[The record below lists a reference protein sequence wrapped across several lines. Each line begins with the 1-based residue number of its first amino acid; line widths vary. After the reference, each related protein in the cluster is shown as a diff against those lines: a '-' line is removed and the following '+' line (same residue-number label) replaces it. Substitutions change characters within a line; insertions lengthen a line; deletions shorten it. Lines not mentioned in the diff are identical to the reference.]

1 MQKNY
6 FLYLK
11 FRVIKMQLIIFLTRS
26 HVKLLWKDSL
36 SKNMIFL
43 FFLEPD
49 PALSELKLN
58 NQQSFMTFS
67 SLENTSEIEESYSP
81 TQSPSKPTPIASPIP
96 DEIIDLVSPV
106 PSPEEIPLPDLP
118 PLPSSPVQPM
128 PPPPSV
134 PPTEPEPGFF
144 SSSLAF
150 DIPPPPPP
158 SLPAPQLRSFSPLP
172 RPIPA
177 VLRDID
183 EPLPPGEDKLP
194 SAVKNT
200 QFMNQSSEVDAESRF
215 FQSQD
220 FAPAPILFPTSVWGF
235 TAVDPNYGL
244 QAERPS
250 YALETETRNYFQTS
264 YEFAPTLNIET
275 LSSEQTSSISKKRR
289 ERRKRKISKHENSI
303 VIKRRR
309 SSGDKEDDENEL
321 RAILLAQVSKK
332 QESHQ
337 IISSDVSLT
346 MSKESIT
353 GKEKEET
360 KSVASLQNSL
370 KKSKRVQIPLSENT
384 QTVVNSVSGL
394 SLEPEKPKSAPILPQ
409 LKPQQPLK
417 TKQSALSKLNS
428 TSLVKSK
435 LKTVVKPKTI
445 DSRSALKKKG
455 ISKADQKKHFPNLTK
470 TLVIPLN
477 NESESD
483 DDPPPPSNP
492 PESFQLDVEKFLLD
506 IRQTSGSS
514 RKPNP
519 RSSTSTITS
528 RSISVQLKAKA
539 KQLTPAAK
547 KQLITSKISNLPLSK
562 QLEYIK
568 LKTLIARKEMMKQK
582 AKSSSAPQTGGKPIP
597 PLVVAAGNVTDDKK
611 EKLDPKQNMKN
622 KKEMIK
628 MIEMKKKVKAKPT
641 SNVKAEVKL
650 SIEKEMKLNT
660 AIQSTD
666 ELKKSTD
673 PVNHPDSKSPEPQ
686 ELEDEDEKLLRESL
700 LKDLKFKKSSNSAE
714 PSNGL
719 ASQNI
724 SKGKLTVQLSGNK
737 RNVSVGEISNPTAK
751 LAASNLASSKTTT
764 KPTPTRSATSRPA
777 SSKPTSSKSASPKP
791 ASTKTA
797 ISNPTTTKPAS
808 SHPSTSKPAISHPST
823 TMSASFKPISIKP
836 VGSKPTD
843 SKTVSSNP
851 SNSKPTISKPASVN
865 PSNFKSS
872 TYKPSSPNPS
882 SSKPLLT
889 PSSSKPVSKSSTAP
903 SKVSIPSSVT
913 VKSFLPNPSTSSNLP
928 PSASNTSLT
937 DPSPTEPKVSTN
949 IHLNPGAKPA
959 EKTVPKLIPK
969 PGVDLKL
976 KDELKQTEKSVIM
989 NRNDLSN
996 VLYKLSAQ
1004 MSQLQRQSIELEGA
1018 VSYAAELRNQLRETE
1033 QLVKL
1038 REEKVENLREVI
1050 RNSHQEVT
1058 LYKEQM
1064 LSAEDTCKRLG
1075 DEVYGSEY
1083 ILPPQGAQNIRDKSN
1098 SFLNFISFFLNLL
1111 KSFYFKIFIQNYGI
1125 WL

>member
-1 MQKNY
+1 
-6 FLYLK
+6 
-11 FRVIKMQLIIFLTRS
+11 
-26 HVKLLWKDSL
+26 
-36 SKNMIFL
+36 MIFL

-118 PLPSSPVQPM
+118 PLPSSPVQPL

-134 PPTEPEPGFF
+134 PPTEPEPAVAHGLF

-177 VLRDID
+177 VTRDID

-200 QFMNQSSEVDAESRF
+200 QFKDQSSEVDAESRF

-220 FAPAPILFPTSVWGF
+220 FASAPILFPTSVWGF

-332 QESHQ
+332 QESHK

-346 MSKESIT
+346 MSKESII

-394 SLEPEKPKSAPILPQ
+394 SLEPEKPKSAPMIPQ

-445 DSRSALKKKG
+445 DSRSALKKG

-483 DDPPPPSNP
+483 DDLPPPSNP

-582 AKSSSAPQTGGKPIP
+582 AKSGSAPQTGGKPIP
-597 PLVVAAGNVTDDKK
+597 PVAVAAGNVTDDKK
-611 EKLDPKQNMKN
+611 EKLDPRQNMKN
-622 KKEMIK
+622 KKEMMK
-628 MIEMKKKVKAKPT
+628 MIEMKKKVQAKPT
-641 SNVKAEVKL
+641 SNVNAEVKL

-666 ELKKSTD
+666 ESKKSTD

-686 ELEDEDEKLLRESL
+686 ELEDEKLLRESL
-700 LKDLKFKKSSNSAE
+700 LKDLKLKKSSNSAE

-737 RNVSVGEISNPTAK
+737 RNVSVGEISNPTA
-751 LAASNLASSKTTT
+751 ASNPASSKTTT

-777 SSKPTSSKSASPKP
+777 SFKPTSSKSASPKP
-791 ASTKTA
+791 A

-836 VGSKPTD
+836 VSSKPTA
-843 SKTVSSNP
+843 SKSVSSNP

-882 SSKPLLT
+882 SSKPQLT

-913 VKSFLPNPSTSSNLP
+913 VKSFLPNPLTSSNLP

-937 DPSPTEPKVSTN
+937 DPSLTEPKVSTN

-989 NRNDLSN
+989 NRNELSN

-1075 DEVYGSEY
+1075 DEVYGSDY

-1098 SFLNFISFFLNLL
+1098 SFLNFISFF
-1111 KSFYFKIFIQNYGI
+1111 
-1125 WL
+1125 

>member
-1 MQKNY
+1 M
-6 FLYLK
+6 
-11 FRVIKMQLIIFLTRS
+11 
-26 HVKLLWKDSL
+26 
-36 SKNMIFL
+36 
-43 FFLEPD
+43 
-49 PALSELKLN
+49 KLN

-118 PLPSSPVQPM
+118 PLPSSPVQPL

-134 PPTEPEPGFF
+134 PPTEPEPVVAHGFF
-144 SSSLAF
+144 SSSLTF

-158 SLPAPQLRSFSPLP
+158 SLPTKQLRSFSPLP

-183 EPLPPGEDKLP
+183 EPPPPGEDKLP
-194 SAVKNT
+194 SAAIST

-235 TAVDPNYGL
+235 TTVDPNYGL
-244 QAERPS
+244 QAERPG
-250 YALETETRNYFQTS
+250 YTLETETRNYFQTS

-275 LSSEQTSSISKKRR
+275 LSSEQNSSISRKRR
-289 ERRKRKISKHENSI
+289 ERRKRKISKREISS

-309 SSGDKEDDENEL
+309 SSGDNEDDENEL

-332 QESHQ
+332 QEGESHQ

-346 MSKESIT
+346 MAKGSIT
-353 GKEKEET
+353 VKEKEET
-360 KSVASLQNSL
+360 KSVASLQNSSN
-370 KKSKRVQIPLSENT
+370 KSKKVQISLSENT

-394 SLEPEKPKSAPILPQ
+394 TLEPEKTKPAPVLPQ
-409 LKPQQPLK
+409 LKPQQPIK
-417 TKQSALSKLNS
+417 IKQSALSKLNS
-428 TSLVKSK
+428 TSSVKSK
-435 LKTVVKPKTI
+435 LKSIVKPKTI
-445 DSRSALKKKG
+445 NSRSALKKNG

-483 DDPPPPSNP
+483 DDPPAPSNP
-492 PESFQLDVEKFLLD
+492 PESFQLNVEKFLFD
-506 IRQTSGSS
+506 MRQTSG
-514 RKPNP
+514 KPNP

-582 AKSSSAPQTGGKPIP
+582 AKSSLAPQTGGKPNP
-597 PLVVAAGNVTDDKK
+597 PLAVAAGNFTDDKK
-611 EKLDPKQNMKN
+611 EKLDPKQNIKT
-622 KKEMIK
+622 KKEIIK
-628 MIEMKKKVKAKPT
+628 MIEIKKKVKAK
-641 SNVKAEVKL
+641 
-650 SIEKEMKLNT
+650 EMQLNT
-660 AIQSTD
+660 AIQSTK
-666 ELKKSTD
+666 ESKKSTD
-673 PVNHPDSKSPEPQ
+673 PVNQPESKSPEPE

-700 LKDLKFKKSSNSAE
+700 LKDLKLKKSSNSAE
-714 PSNGL
+714 PSPGL
-719 ASQNI
+719 ATQTI

-737 RNVSVGEISNPTAK
+737 RNVSVGELSNSTAE

-764 KPTPTRSATSRPA
+764 KPTPTKSATSRPA
-777 SSKPTSSKSASPKP
+777 SSKPTSSKSASSKLATSKSASSKP
-791 ASTKTA
+791 TNT
-797 ISNPTTTKPAS
+797 NPTITKPAS
-808 SHPSTSKPAISHPST
+808 SHYSTSKLASSHSSL
-823 TMSASFKPISIKP
+823 TMSASTKPIGIKP
-836 VGSKPTD
+836 AGSKPTAFK
-843 SKTVSSNP
+843 SVSSDP
-851 SNSKPTISKPASVN
+851 SNSIPTLSKPASVN
-865 PSNFKSS
+865 PSISKSS
-872 TYKPSSPNPS
+872 TSKPSSPNPS
-882 SSKPLLT
+882 SSKPQLT
-889 PSSSKPVSKSSTAP
+889 PSSSKPISKSSTAP
-903 SKVSIPSSVT
+903 SKVSIPSSLT
-913 VKSFLPNPSTSSNLP
+913 AKSLIPNSSTSPILP
-928 PSASNTSLT
+928 PSASNPSIT
-937 DPSPTEPKVSTN
+937 DPSSTEPKVSTN
-949 IHLNPGAKPA
+949 IQLNPGAKSA

-969 PGVDLKL
+969 PGVDLKRET
-976 KDELKQTEKSVIM
+976 ELKQTEKSVIM
-989 NRNDLSN
+989 NRNNLSN

-1038 REEKVENLREVI
+1038 RGEKVENLREVI

-1058 LYKEQM
+1058 LYKDQM
-1064 LSAEDTCKRLG
+1064 LSAEDKCKRLG

-1098 SFLNFISFFLNLL
+1098 SFLYFISFFN
-1111 KSFYFKIFIQNYGI
+1111 FKIF
-1125 WL
+1125 LF

>member
-1 MQKNY
+1 
-6 FLYLK
+6 
-11 FRVIKMQLIIFLTRS
+11 
-26 HVKLLWKDSL
+26 
-36 SKNMIFL
+36 MIFL

-118 PLPSSPVQPM
+118 PLPSSPVQPL

-134 PPTEPEPGFF
+134 PPTEPEPAVAHGLF

-177 VLRDID
+177 VTRDID

-200 QFMNQSSEVDAESRF
+200 QFKDQSSEVDAESRF

-220 FAPAPILFPTSVWGF
+220 FASAPILFPTSVWGF

-332 QESHQ
+332 QESHK

-346 MSKESIT
+346 MSKESII

-394 SLEPEKPKSAPILPQ
+394 SLEPEKPKSAPMIPQ

-435 LKTVVKPKTI
+435 LKTVAKPKTI
-445 DSRSALKKKG
+445 DSRSALKKG

-483 DDPPPPSNP
+483 DDLPPPSNP

-597 PLVVAAGNVTDDKK
+597 PLAVAAGNVKDDKK
-611 EKLDPKQNMKN
+611 EKQDPKQNMKN
-622 KKEMIK
+622 KKEMMK
-628 MIEMKKKVKAKPT
+628 MKKKVKAKPT
-641 SNVKAEVKL
+641 SNVNAEVKL

-666 ELKKSTD
+666 ESKKSTD

-686 ELEDEDEKLLRESL
+686 ELEDEKLLRESL
-700 LKDLKFKKSSNSAE
+700 LKDLKLKKSSNSAE

-737 RNVSVGEISNPTAK
+737 RNVSVGEISNPTA
-751 LAASNLASSKTTT
+751 ASNPASSKTTT

-791 ASTKTA
+791 ASTKPA

-836 VGSKPTD
+836 VSSKPTA
-843 SKTVSSNP
+843 SKSVSSNP

-882 SSKPLLT
+882 SSKPQLT

-913 VKSFLPNPSTSSNLP
+913 VKSFLPNPLTSSNLP

-937 DPSPTEPKVSTN
+937 DPSLTEPKVSTN

-989 NRNDLSN
+989 NRNELSN

-1075 DEVYGSEY
+1075 DEVYGSDY

-1098 SFLNFISFFLNLL
+1098 SFLNFISFF
-1111 KSFYFKIFIQNYGI
+1111 
-1125 WL
+1125 